1 MKADEKFRR
10 EFMKTKHYKEIF
22 DSKMSSSLQASAVIG
37 NLYTAS
43 MYMGLRSLLEFE
55 FLKGVDLYNKRIGFG
70 SYGSGCS
77 AMVFSGVIQ
86 ENYKDLVKRMNL
98 EKDIGQ
104 RTKIS
109 IKDYEILHKNTRKYD
124 EAFLNAEDEFI
135 LINIGGTTADRAGFR
150 EYCYAS

>member
-1 MKADEKFRR
+1 M
-10 EFMKTKHYKEIF
+10 TVNCHPH
-22 DSKMSSSLQASAVIG
+22 LQASAVIG

-55 FLKGVDLYNKRIGFG
+55 FAKGVVNLFNKRIGFG

-86 ENYKDLVKRMNL
+86 ENYKELVKRMDL

-109 IKDYEILHKNTRKYD
+109 IDDYKRLHDNERKFD
-124 EAFLNAEDEFI
+124 DFLTNAHREFV
-135 LINIGGTTADRAGFR
+135 LIKIGGITADKAGFR
-150 EYCYAS
+150 EYNYVS